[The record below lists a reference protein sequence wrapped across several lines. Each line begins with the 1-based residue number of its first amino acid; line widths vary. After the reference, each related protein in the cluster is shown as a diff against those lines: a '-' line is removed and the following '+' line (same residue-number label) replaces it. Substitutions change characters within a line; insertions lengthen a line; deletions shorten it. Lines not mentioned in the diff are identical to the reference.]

1 MGWMHRSARVFV
13 SVLALLLL
21 AAFAIV
27 PGTARANMDRPT
39 WASGDFWEYAVVSGT
54 GPARTV
60 GTLRMDVTGS
70 ESTIVNGTSYS
81 AYHTTASLKEGLL
94 TIPAEIWFSVDT
106 LAIVKIASSFELIPG
121 NASTLVQLSIA
132 GTPPQTI
139 HWPLTTG
146 ATWTDSTTV
155 WATTTIQGKT
165 NYTKSIVTTTF
176 LVQAEQSVTVPKGTF
191 TTTPLK
197 ETSANGTFA
206 VNYWSAQ
213 VGNWAQIG
221 EYDSNGRSQGQFNLT
236 AYNYQGG
243 SFFTSIIFGLPAWIW
258 IILLVVILVAII
270 GFLAV
275 RRRKPPVRAMP
286 PPPPPMSPQ
295 EPMGPEGPPP
305 GSMP

>member
-1 MGWMHRSARVFV
+1 MGWMHRSARVLV

-139 HWPLTTG
+139 HW
-146 ATWTDSTTV
+146 
-155 WATTTIQGKT
+155 
-165 NYTKSIVTTTF
+165 
-176 LVQAEQSVTVPKGTF
+176 
-191 TTTPLK
+191 
-197 ETSANGTFA
+197 
-206 VNYWSAQ
+206 
-213 VGNWAQIG
+213 
-221 EYDSNGRSQGQFNLT
+221 RS
-236 AYNYQGG
+236 
-243 SFFTSIIFGLPAWIW
+243 
-258 IILLVVILVAII
+258 
-270 GFLAV
+270 
-275 RRRKPPVRAMP
+275 RRR
-286 PPPPPMSPQ
+286 S
-295 EPMGPEGPPP
+295 
-305 GSMP
+305 GSASTHWRS